1 MPNPAAPTTTK
12 ALKTTLD
19 PAVFEAP
26 MGPNEGEIILVHYNG
41 PGARIDSV
49 HEEMAFGKVLPF
61 LAGLPKEVSDPIA
74 EDLSGMAFNI
84 LQDNYGAIK
93 TRAVIR
99 GALKFVAA
107 KAVEEQAKKQG
118 GVFGS
123 LAAPGTWGS
132 ERTSRC
138 GRCCRGGLRDR
149 LQAGWRT
156 PPGALMGP
164 VRP

>member
-1 MPNPAAPTTTK
+1 MPNPAENILCAMPTCSPDPFRIVGSKEACTTQ
-12 ALKTTLD
+12 L
-19 PAVFEAP
+19 
-26 MGPNEGEIILVHYNG
+26 
-41 PGARIDSV
+41 
-49 HEEMAFGKVLPF
+49 
-61 LAGLPKEVSDPIA
+61 A
-74 EDLSGMAFNI
+74 EDVSGMAFNI

-138 GRCCRGGLRDR
+138 GRCCRRGREIIHE
-149 LQAGWRT
+149 
-156 PPGALMGP
+156 
-164 VRP
+164 